1 MIEFR
6 IESLRISEEGV
17 VALPSSLASGL
28 SLEPGDEVLASVG
41 DGRVILHR
49 MNPKRENRGQPRP
62 MGHGRG
68 DFALPDGWDAPLDRS
83 EADDFLN
90 GR

>member
-1 MIEFR
+1 MGEFR

-17 VALPSSLASGL
+17 VALPSSLASRL
-28 SLEPGDEVLASVG
+28 SMMAGDEVLASVG
-41 DGRVILHR
+41 DGRIVIHR
-49 MNPKRENRGQPRP
+49 MNPKRKHRGEPRP
-62 MGHGRG
+62 LGHGQG
-68 DFALPDGWDAPLDRS
+68 DFHLPEGWDAPLDRD